1 MTQTNGAPKPY
12 KAAIIQ
18 DFSTTKPWGQ
28 MTIDATANFIRRG
41 IPHAQV
47 DHYRAADGET
57 LPPAKDYDLFVLTG
71 GTVNL
76 LEEEKP
82 EWALSVLD
90 LIRDAGALPDT
101 KLIAFC
107 WGHQAVHFAFGG
119 VLDVLAE
126 GPRIAV
132 EEINLTPE
140 GKKLF
145 GKEVLLL
152 QKYHKRYISRL
163 APDFTALAERCEI
176 SCSKEKG
183 IITFQGHPD
192 LSREIIRTLIDTD
205 DGLYKPSETLNR
217 SPCGRLFSSDTADD
231 GDEVWYKI
239 MDFVSA

>member
-1 MTQTNGAPKPY
+1 MTQTNGASKPY

-28 MTIDATANFIRRG
+28 MTIDATANFIRRS

-82 EWALSVLD
+82 EWALCVLD
-90 LIRDAGALPDT
+90 LIRDASALPGT

-107 WGHQAVHFAFGG
+107 WGHQAVHYAFGG

-126 GPRIAV
+126 GPRV
-132 EEINLTPE
+132 
-140 GKKLF
+140 
-145 GKEVLLL
+145 
-152 QKYHKRYISRL
+152 RL
-163 APDFTALAERCEI
+163 AA
-176 SCSKEKG
+176 
-183 IITFQGHPD
+183 
-192 LSREIIRTLIDTD
+192 TD
-205 DGLYKPSETLNR
+205 NAVRGADNGL
-217 SPCGRLFSSDTADD
+217 
-231 GDEVWYKI
+231 
-239 MDFVSA
+239 

>member
-1 MTQTNGAPKPY
+1 MTQTNGASKPY

-28 MTIDATANFIRRG
+28 MTIDATASFIRRS

-57 LPPAKDYDLFVLTG
+57 LPLAKDYDLFVLTG
-71 GTVNL
+71 GTVSL

-82 EWALSVLD
+82 EWALRVLD
-90 LIRDAGALPDT
+90 LIRDAGALPAT

-107 WGHQAVHFAFGG
+107 WGHQAVHYAFGG

-132 EEINLTPE
+132 EEMDLTPE
-140 GKKLF
+140 GTKLF
-145 GKEVLLL
+145 GKDVLLL

-163 APDFTALAERCEI
+163 APNFTALAERCEI
-176 SCSKEKG
+176 SCSREKG

-192 LSREIIRTLIDTD
+192 LSREIVRTLIDTD

-217 SPCGRLFSSDTADD
+217 SPCGKLFSSDTADD
-231 GDEVWYKI
+231 GDEVWYNI

>member
-1 MTQTNGAPKPY
+1 MTQTNGASKPY

-28 MTIDATANFIRRG
+28 MSIDATANFIRRG

-76 LEEEKP
+76 REEEKP
-82 EWALSVLD
+82 EWALRVLY
-90 LIRDAGALPDT
+90 LIRDAAGLPQT

-107 WGHQAVHFAFGG
+107 WGHQAVHYAFGG
-119 VLDVLAE
+119 VLDVLEE

-132 EEINLTPE
+132 EEMNLTLE

-145 GKEVLLL
+145 GKETLLL

-176 SCSKEKG
+176 SCSTEKG

-192 LSREIIRTLIDTD
+192 LSREIVRTLIDTD
-205 DGLYKPSETLNR
+205 DGLYKPSQTTHR
-217 SPCGRLFSSDTADD
+217 SPCGKLFSSDTADD

-239 MDFVSA
+239 MDFVST